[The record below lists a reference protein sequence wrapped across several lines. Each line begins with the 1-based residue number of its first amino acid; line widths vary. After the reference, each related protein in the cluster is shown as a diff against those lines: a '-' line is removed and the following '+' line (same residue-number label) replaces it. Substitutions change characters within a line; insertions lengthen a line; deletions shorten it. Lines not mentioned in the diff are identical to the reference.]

1 MLRFGGRPAGRLRI
15 DGRIEVS
22 GAAKFII
29 AANAW
34 LNAKGGIHLPAGKKL
49 TVCGSGPDDCVK
61 TTLSAAMNLVMM
73 TEGTGQGVNGRRTNV
88 SRLYDLLVEN
98 GNQRLNLEAG
108 PGTHAFRH
116 FGGTFFG
123 TDAMSIVNHHQ
134 NWFLNHAPRTGALK
148 IFLFGFSRG
157 ALIMRVVADWLCQRG
172 FPVEYMGLWDTVD
185 STVGI
190 KGEDYIE
197 LPSNV
202 KFARHA
208 VARDE
213 FRRFFNYLP
222 LREGNREEGTG
233 NRVEEVVFPGCHS
246 DVGGFYDDNH
256 AIADTTLYW
265 ILEPALKRGLK
276 TLHCTPT
283 PTTYAYKIHD
293 SLHEPTN
300 GWGLLEPVKRALE
313 GVKRHSLCDII

>member
-1 MLRFGGRPAGRLRI
+1 
-15 DGRIEVS
+15 
-22 GAAKFII
+22 
-29 AANAW
+29 
-34 LNAKGGIHLPAGKKL
+34 
-49 TVCGSGPDDCVK
+49 
-61 TTLSAAMNLVMM
+61 MNLVLM
-73 TEGTGQGVNGRRTNV
+73 TEGTGQGVHGRKTNV
-88 SRLYDLLVEN
+88 GRLYDLLAEN
-98 GNQRLNLEAG
+98 RNQRINLEAG

-116 FGGTFFG
+116 LGGTFFG

-134 NWFLNHAPRTGALK
+134 NWFLNHAPRTGELK

-185 STVGI
+185 STAGI
-190 KGEDYIE
+190 KGGDYIE

-222 LREGNREEGTG
+222 LCAGNRTSEQSEQS
-233 NRVEEVVFPGCHS
+233 NNVEELVFPGSHS
-246 DVGGFYDDNH
+246 DVGGLYDDNH
-256 AIADTTLYW
+256 AIADVTLDW

-276 TLHCTPT
+276 TLHSTPT
-283 PTTYAYKIHD
+283 PFTYTSLLIHD

-300 GWGLLEPVKRALE
+300 GWGLLDPVKRALE
-313 GVKRHSLCDII
+313 GIKRHSLCDII

>member
-1 MLRFGGRPAGRLRI
+1 
-15 DGRIEVS
+15 
-22 GAAKFII
+22 
-29 AANAW
+29 
-34 LNAKGGIHLPAGKKL
+34 
-49 TVCGSGPDDCVK
+49 
-61 TTLSAAMNLVMM
+61 MNLVMM

-88 SRLYDLLVEN
+88 SRLHDLLVEN

-148 IFLFGFSRG
+148 VFLFGFSRG

-222 LREGNREEGTG
+222 LREGNREQGRGKRE
-233 NRVEEVVFPGCHS
+233 R
-246 DVGGFYDDNH
+246 GGRSCFSGM
-256 AIADTTLYW
+256 
-265 ILEPALKRGLK
+265 P
-276 TLHCTPT
+276 
-283 PTTYAYKIHD
+283 
-293 SLHEPTN
+293 
-300 GWGLLEPVKRALE
+300 
-313 GVKRHSLCDII
+313 

>member
-1 MLRFGGRPAGRLRI
+1 
-15 DGRIEVS
+15 
-22 GAAKFII
+22 
-29 AANAW
+29 
-34 LNAKGGIHLPAGKKL
+34 
-49 TVCGSGPDDCVK
+49 
-61 TTLSAAMNLVMM
+61 MNLVLL
-73 TEGTGQGVNGRRTNV
+73 TEGTGQGVHGRKTNV
-88 SRLYDLLVEN
+88 GRLYDLLVEN

-116 FGGTFFG
+116 LGGTFFG

-134 NWFLNHAPRTGALK
+134 NWFLNHASRQELK

-190 KGEDYIE
+190 RGKDYIE

-202 KFARHA
+202 RFARHA

-222 LREGNREEGTG
+222 LKEGNREEGTG

-246 DVGGFYDDNH
+246 DVGGLYEDNH
-256 AIADTTLYW
+256 AIADVTLDW

-276 TLHCTPT
+276 ILVEADRSPLLHS
-283 PTTYAYKIHD
+283 TTTTSDYDYKIHD

-300 GWGLLEPVKRALE
+300 GWGLLDPVKRVLE
-313 GVKRHSLCDII
+313 GIKRHSLCDII

>member
-1 MLRFGGRPAGRLRI
+1 
-15 DGRIEVS
+15 
-22 GAAKFII
+22 
-29 AANAW
+29 
-34 LNAKGGIHLPAGKKL
+34 
-49 TVCGSGPDDCVK
+49 
-61 TTLSAAMNLVMM
+61 MNLVMM
-73 TEGTGQGVNGRRTNV
+73 TEGTGQGVHGRKTNV
-88 SRLYDLLVEN
+88 GRLYDLLAEN
-98 GNQRLNLEAG
+98 RNQRLNLEAG

-116 FGGTFFG
+116 LGGTFFG

-134 NWFLNHAPRTGALK
+134 NWFLNHAPRTMVGRDVLGAPELK

-185 STVGI
+185 STAGI

-213 FRRFFNYLP
+213 FRRFFGYLP
-222 LREGNREEGTG
+222 LRHSNIQTFEQSN
-233 NRVEEVVFPGCHS
+233 NVEELLFPGSHS
-246 DVGGFYDDNH
+246 DIGGLYDDNH
-256 AIADTTLYW
+256 AIADVTLDW

-276 TLHCTPT
+276 TLHSTPT
-283 PTTYAYKIHD
+283 PATYTSLLIPD

-300 GWGLLEPVKRALE
+300 GWGLLDPVKRALE
-313 GVKRHSLCDII
+313 GIKRHSLCDII

>member
-1 MLRFGGRPAGRLRI
+1 
-15 DGRIEVS
+15 
-22 GAAKFII
+22 
-29 AANAW
+29 
-34 LNAKGGIHLPAGKKL
+34 
-49 TVCGSGPDDCVK
+49 
-61 TTLSAAMNLVMM
+61 MNIVLL
-73 TEGTGQGVNGRRTNV
+73 TEGTGQGVHGRKTNV
-88 SRLYDLLVEN
+88 GRLYDLLVEN
-98 GNQRLNLEAG
+98 GNQRINLEAG

-116 FGGTFFG
+116 LGGTFFG
-123 TDAMSIVNHHQ
+123 ADAISIVNHHQ
-134 NWFLNHAPRTGALK
+134 NWFLNHAPRAGELK

-185 STVGI
+185 STAGI

-222 LREGNREEGTG
+222 LKSNTQTL
-233 NRVEEVVFPGCHS
+233 NNSNTVEELVFPGSHS
-246 DVGGFYDDNH
+246 DVGGLYDDNH
-256 AIADTTLYW
+256 AIADVTLDW

-276 TLHCTPT
+276 TLQSTPT
-283 PTTYAYKIHD
+283 LSTYASLLVYD

-300 GWGLLEPVKRALE
+300 GWGLLDPVKRVLE
-313 GVKRHSLCDII
+313 GVKRHSFCDII

>member
-1 MLRFGGRPAGRLRI
+1 
-15 DGRIEVS
+15 
-22 GAAKFII
+22 
-29 AANAW
+29 
-34 LNAKGGIHLPAGKKL
+34 
-49 TVCGSGPDDCVK
+49 
-61 TTLSAAMNLVMM
+61 MNLVLM
-73 TEGTGQGVNGRRTNV
+73 TEGTGQGVHGRKTNV
-88 SRLYDLLVEN
+88 GRLYDLLAEN
-98 GNQRLNLEAG
+98 RNQRINLEAG

-116 FGGTFFG
+116 LGGTFFG

-134 NWFLNHAPRTGALK
+134 NWFLNHAPRTGELK

-185 STVGI
+185 STAGI
-190 KGEDYIE
+190 KGGDYIE

-222 LREGNREEGTG
+222 LCAGNRTIEQSEQS
-233 NRVEEVVFPGCHS
+233 NNVEELVFPGSHS
-246 DVGGFYDDNH
+246 DVGGLYDDNH
-256 AIADTTLYW
+256 AIADVTLDW
-265 ILEPALKRGLK
+265 ILEPALSRGLK
-276 TLHCTPT
+276 TSQTSQTPQT
-283 PTTYAYKIHD
+283 SQTYLIHD

-300 GWGLLEPVKRALE
+300 GWGLLDPVKRVLD
-313 GVKRHSLCDII
+313 GIRRHPLCERM